1 MLLQAAYARL
11 TLENTS
17 LKAEHARHM
26 AEAENAASDRRVSYE
41 GHMAKAKQD
50 AGGMKVSLTL
60 ILLQKRAIPS
70 HLVTFHA
77 CGFWQFPYSAPH
89 SILGRLR

>member
-1 MLLQAAYARL
+1 
-11 TLENTS
+11 
-17 LKAEHARHM
+17 M

-70 HLVTFHA
+70 HMATFHA
-77 CGFWQFPYSAPH
+77 CMWLLAISIFCPTFYLRSPSISSPWKAPT
-89 SILGRLR
+89 SRPVQW